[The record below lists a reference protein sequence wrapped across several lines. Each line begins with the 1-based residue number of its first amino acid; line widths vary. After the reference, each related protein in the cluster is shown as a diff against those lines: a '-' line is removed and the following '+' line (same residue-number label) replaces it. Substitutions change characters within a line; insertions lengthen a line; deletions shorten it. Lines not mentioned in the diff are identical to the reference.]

1 MIKPDKW
8 IKRQCSKPTHVI
20 VGPDGVPLE
29 FFSPASAEELSMK
42 EWVCKRRH
50 LTIKECDDH
59 ALYQGDWEPMIA
71 PFEPGNIREVDN
83 RRVVSYGTS
92 SYGYDVRLDNK
103 FKIFTNINSGIID
116 PLEFD
121 EEKCLVDHEGDYV
134 IIPPNSYVLGNT
146 IEVFNIPRNVM
157 IIALGKSTYARAGAI
172 VNVTPIEPGFKGQVV
187 IEISN
192 STPLPMKI
200 HAYHG
205 IAQFVFFESDEACE
219 TSYADKNGKYQN
231 QRGVVTPRM

>member
-8 IKRQCSKPTHVI
+8 IRRKCALPTHVA
-20 VGPDGVPLE
+20 VGPDGMPVQFVTVKNE
-29 FFSPASAEELSMK
+29 HELTALTFM
-42 EWVCKRRH
+42 CKRRH
-50 LTIKECDDH
+50 LEVKECDDH
-59 ALYQGDWEPMIA
+59 ALIQGDWEPMIA
-71 PFEPGNIREVDN
+71 PFEPGNIRELEN
-83 RRVVSYGTS
+83 QRVVSYGTS
-92 SYGYDVRLDNK
+92 SYGYDVRLDTK

-116 PLEFD
+116 PLKFD
-121 EEKCLVDHEGDYV
+121 EKKCLVDHEGDYV

-146 IEVFNIPRNVM
+146 VEVFNIPRNVM

-200 HAYHG
+200 HANQG
-205 IAQFVFFESDEACE
+205 IAQFVFFESDEECE